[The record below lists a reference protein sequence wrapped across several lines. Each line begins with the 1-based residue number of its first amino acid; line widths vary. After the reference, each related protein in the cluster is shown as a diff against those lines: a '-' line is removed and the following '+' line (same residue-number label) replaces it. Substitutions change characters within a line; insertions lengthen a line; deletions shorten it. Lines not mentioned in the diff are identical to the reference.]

1 VQEDAP
7 VDDAV
12 IDLRV
17 LIARDGTA
25 DVCEDGADPVG
36 AAVRLP
42 IRART
47 RAVGTLRL
55 VGPGT
60 GEWTRDDRR
69 RLAAFADQIG
79 VAYVTFLLRDSPGRR
94 VTWGQVRTCAAIGV
108 VVIGLSLVLGAAWAL
123 GARALP
129 LAWLPSRP
137 GVWVGTG
144 LVATGALLACFRR

>member
-1 VQEDAP
+1 

-12 IDLRV
+12 IDLHV
-17 LIARDGTA
+17 LIARDGAA

-69 RLAAFADQIG
+69 RLAVFADQIG

-94 VTWGQVRTCAAIGV
+94 VTWGQVRTGAAIGV

-144 LVATGALLACFRR
+144 LMATGALLACFRR

>member
-1 VQEDAP
+1 ME
-7 VDDAV
+7 DAV

-17 LIARDGTA
+17 LIARGGTA
-25 DVCEDGADPVG
+25 DVPERGDPAG
-36 AAVRLP
+36 GSVRLP
-42 IRART
+42 IRARR

-60 GEWTRDDRR
+60 GECTRDDRR

-79 VAYVTFLLRDSPGRR
+79 VAYVTFLLRDSPGGG
-94 VTWGQVRTCAAIGV
+94 VTWRQLRTVAGV
-108 VVIGLSLVLGAAWAL
+108 GLATIGLALVLGAVWAH

-137 GVWVGTG
+137 GMWAGAG
-144 LVATGALLACFRR
+144 LTLAGALLAGLRRRADVR

>member
-1 VQEDAP
+1 VE
-7 VDDAV
+7 DAV

-17 LIARDGTA
+17 LIARHGTA
-25 DVCEDGADPVG
+25 AGSEPGADPVG
-36 AAVRLP
+36 AAVRVP
-42 IRART
+42 IRARR

-60 GEWTRDDRR
+60 GECTGDDRR

-79 VAYVTFLLRDSPGRR
+79 VAYVTFLLRDSPGGR
-94 VTWGQVRTCAAIGV
+94 VTWRQLRTFAGIVLA
-108 VVIGLSLVLGAAWAL
+108 VIGLALVLGAAWAL

-137 GVWVGTG
+137 GVWAGTG
-144 LVATGALLACFRR
+144 LTVTGALLASLRR